1 MAFWQ
6 QVDTGL
12 RARGLLVGLPAGADV
27 ELRLHKGTCEEPG
40 ALIAK
45 RAAAADTAGSAVIR
59 LARERPADTLLG
71 LDEGEGS
78 VTLVVD
84 GTKRRCHEIVVWP
97 LAHRVVAG
105 LGFTP
110 RSETTVSGS
119 LYTAAP
125 GTIEAFDTEAG
136 TAVIV
141 QGGIRLSRGRVIIH
155 SLSNDEQLPG

>member
-84 GTKRRCHEIVVWP
+84 GTKRRCHEIVV
-97 LAHRVVAG
+97 
-105 LGFTP
+105 
-110 RSETTVSGS
+110 
-119 LYTAAP
+119 
-125 GTIEAFDTEAG
+125 
-136 TAVIV
+136 
-141 QGGIRLSRGRVIIH
+141 
-155 SLSNDEQLPG
+155 